1 MPPLWFVSIIST
13 LVKNFE
19 DYIHKDT
26 SFSNNKCTIIWKEGR
41 CMKKAKWTLLGGVA
55 TFVVAIVLYKLIV
68 LTGGYMMDEKQLVFH
83 SSSRIVDQ
91 KGKEITKLYVEN
103 RELVP
108 IEEIPKYVQ
117 QAFIAVEDSRFYEHQ
132 GIDYPSIFR
141 ALYKDAL
148 AGEKVEGGSTIT
160 QQLAKNVFLT
170 REKTFTRKLKEVAIS
185 LQLEQKYTKQQILEM
200 YMNHIYFGH
209 GAYGIQAAAKLYFNK
224 NVEDLT
230 VEEGAM
236 LAGLPKA
243 PNGYSPYL
251 SPEKSKERRD
261 LVLSLMHKQGYLT
274 AEDSVRYQGK
284 TIALYKNAD
293 ERELAYM
300 PYIDMVIDEAARLYG
315 LSHQEVLRGGY
326 TFVVPMDEKVQ
337 KVAYNQFQDAKNFPG
352 KENGA
357 QGAFLLMDNQTGGIK
372 AAIGGREYVPRGLN
386 RVFAKR
392 QPGSVLKPLIVYGP
406 ALETKK
412 YNPYSLLTNEKSSF
426 EGYEPRNYNHEYTQ
440 EMTMYDAVLESAN
453 VPAVSLLNELGVDEG
468 KQYLE
473 KGNVHI
479 ADSGLS
485 TALGGLKNG
494 VSPFDLVKMYR
505 SFLAN
510 GNIIEPHVIDK
521 VLNRHGAVIGESSK
535 AETKVF
541 SKQTAWYMTKMLEG
555 VVKEGT
561 AKAGVYNGALAG
573 KTGTTSLPND
583 DRGARDMWFVG
594 YTPNL
599 VGAVW
604 IGYDRTDKEH
614 QLQDGNASAT
624 MLFKKILT
632 KANIQDKA
640 SFHRPKGVE
649 TIGLPIRLDKIQN
662 VEAKLAFSPFGL
674 FAMKLSWTPL
684 SDERIM
690 YRIYKVEKGIHTHV
704 GTVKGT
710 GKYEEKFIN
719 IFSKPSFYVVPY
731 NTQTNREGEKSK
743 VAKP

>member
-1 MPPLWFVSIIST
+1 
-13 LVKNFE
+13 
-19 DYIHKDT
+19 
-26 SFSNNKCTIIWKEGR
+26 
-41 CMKKAKWTLLGGVA
+41 MKKVKWTILGGVA
-55 TFVVAIVLYKLIV
+55 TFLVAIVLYKLIV
-68 LTGGYMMDEKQLVFH
+68 LAGSYMMDEKQLVFH

-108 IEEIPKYVQ
+108 IEQIPKYVQ
-117 QAFIAVEDSRFYEHQ
+117 QAFVAVEDARFYEHQ
-132 GIDYPSIFR
+132 GIDYPSILR
-141 ALYKDAL
+141 ALYKDTL

-224 NVEDLT
+224 NIEDLT

-236 LAGLPKA
+236 LAGLPKS
-243 PNGYSPYL
+243 PNGYSPYF

-261 LVLSLMHKQGYLT
+261 LVLSLMHRQGYLT
-274 AEDSVRYQGK
+274 AEESVRYQGK
-284 TIALYKNAD
+284 TIALYKNLD
-293 ERELAYM
+293 ENELAYM

-337 KVAYNQFQDAKNFPG
+337 KVAYNQFQDARSFPG
-352 KENGA
+352 KEEGA
-357 QGAFLLMDNQTGGIK
+357 QGAFLLMDNRTGGIK
-372 AAIGGREYVPRGLN
+372 AAIGGRKYVPRGFN
-386 RVFAKR
+386 RIFAKR
-392 QPGSVLKPLIVYGP
+392 QPGSVLKPLIVYAP

-412 YNPYSLLTNEKSSF
+412 YNPYSLLTNEKASF
-426 EGYEPRNYNHEYTQ
+426 EGYEPRNYNRQYTK
-440 EMTMYDAVLESAN
+440 EMTMYDAILDSAN
-453 VPAVSLLNELGVDEG
+453 VPAVSLLNELGVEEG

-479 ADSGLS
+479 ADAGLS

-505 SFLAN
+505 AFLAN

-521 VLNRHGAVIGESSK
+521 VLNRHGAVIGESPK
-535 AETKVF
+535 VETKIF

-561 AKAGVYNGALAG
+561 AKVGVYNGALAG
-573 KTGTTSLPND
+573 KTGTTSIPND
-583 DRGARDMWFVG
+583 DNGARDMWFVG

-604 IGYDRTDKEH
+604 VGYDHTDKEH
-614 QLQDGNASAT
+614 KLQGESAAAT
-624 MLFKKILT
+624 KLFKKILT
-632 KANIQDKA
+632 KANVEQKEK
-640 SFHRPKGVE
+640 FMQPEGVE
-649 TIGLPIRLDKIQN
+649 TIGAPIRLRKIED
-662 VEAKLAFSPFGL
+662 VKMKLSFSPFGL
-674 FAMKLSWTPL
+674 FKAKLSWTPL
-684 SDERIM
+684 PDERIM
-690 YRIYKVEKGIHTHV
+690 YRIYRVENGIHTHV
-704 GTVKGT
+704 STVT
-710 GKYEEKFIN
+710 GFGEYEEKFIN
-719 IFSKPSFYVVPY
+719 IFSKPSFYVVPF